1 VEVLSSMTDFERG
14 NALKFHL
21 TLFPLEE
28 YFVRLFFCMKWQRES
43 KINVMV
49 VAIINIHTYST
60 SVLFC
65 DCMNMSLCVST
76 EKENRKKRNIA
87 TN

>member
-1 VEVLSSMTDFERG
+1 
-14 NALKFHL
+14 
-21 TLFPLEE
+21 
-28 YFVRLFFCMKWQRES
+28 MKWQRES